1 MTKFEDRIAHQVQ
14 AARGNAKKYLGR
26 AMGNRRLESEGRREQ
41 AGGNVKR
48 AADKLRAAFK
58 R

>member
-1 MTKFEDRIAHQVQ
+1 MSKFEDRIAHQVQ

-26 AMGNRRLESEGRREQ
+26 AVGNRRLESEGRREQ
-41 AGGNVKR
+41 ASGNMKR
-48 AADKLRAAFK
+48 AADKLRDAFK

>member
-1 MTKFEDRIAHQVQ
+1 MNKFEDRIAHQVR
-14 AARGNAKKYLGR
+14 AARGNVKRILGR
-26 AMGNRRLESEGRREQ
+26 TSGDRRMEAEGRREQ
-41 AGGNVKR
+41 TRGNLER

>member
-1 MTKFEDRIAHQVQ
+1 MSRLEDKLAHQVQ

-26 AMGNRRLESEGRREQ
+26 AVGNRRLEAQGRRKQ
-41 AGGNVKR
+41 ASGNMKR
-48 AADKLRAAFK
+48 AAGKLRDAFK

>member
-1 MTKFEDRIAHQVQ
+1 MNKFEDRIAHQVQ
-14 AARGNAKKYLGR
+14 AARGNVKKYLGR
-26 AMGNRRLESEGRREQ
+26 AAGNRRLESEGRREQ
-41 AGGNVKR
+41 AGGNMKR